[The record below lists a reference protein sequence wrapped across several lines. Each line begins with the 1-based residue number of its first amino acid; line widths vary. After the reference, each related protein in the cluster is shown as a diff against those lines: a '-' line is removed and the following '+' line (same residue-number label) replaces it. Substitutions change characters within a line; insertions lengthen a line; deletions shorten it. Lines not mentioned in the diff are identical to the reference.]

1 MTFYVKRP
9 GQYEG
14 DPVPPEGADPGG
26 HVGALDAMT
35 DDWSLHL
42 PHRCD
47 AWEIGYGTREEV
59 LADAVAF
66 RVGLDRAIAVLEQGE
81 EQR

>member
-9 GQYEG
+9 GQDEG
-14 DPVPPEGADPGG
+14 DPVGEPPEWEVPGSLW
-26 HVGALDAMT
+26 VDDSDWALY
-35 DDWSLHL
+35 L

-47 AWEIGYGTREEV
+47 AWKIGDGTREQV
-59 LADAVAF
+59 LAAGLEF
-66 RVGLDRAIAVLEQGE
+66 RAELDRAITVLEQGE